1 MLTLSGDGFEE
12 LLILSNSIR
21 LNLVRYLIA
30 VTILKQMNDGAINK
44 KEFIQ
49 YCVDLCKQVP
59 SDVTNNSPE
68 FADPIMF
75 DIMCDTFVRHNY
87 FSYLDDDTIKP
98 HRTKVKKLARAAQ
111 PLLAAKLVKHLKR
124 EIAQIKIASLKEALL
139 DKAHNKALAAAAAAA
154 ATSTSANPDAGAST
168 SAGADAGAGAGASAA
183 SDSASADAGT
193 SAANGDSAGAGAEA
207 EAEAKESKS

>member
-12 LLILSNSIR
+12 LLILSSSIR

-30 VTILKQMNDGAINK
+30 VSILKQMNDGAINK

-98 HRTKVKKLARAAQ
+98 HHTKVNKLARAAQ

-154 ATSTSANPDAGAST
+154 QAAAAAATSTSARPDAAAS
-168 SAGADAGAGAGASAA
+168 AGASAA
-183 SDSASADAGT
+183 SNSTGAGSGADAG
-193 SAANGDSAGAGAEA
+193 AES
-207 EAEAKESKS
+207 KESKS